1 MTDRKRSRASLREH
15 PLPPD
20 SQLVVIGAS
29 AGGIEALSRVVAS
42 LPADFS
48 VPIVI
53 AQHLDPRRPSH
64 LREILARQ
72 TPLPVRTVTERT
84 SLKPGVVYVVPSNR
98 HVELMDHEV
107 RLRQPTQGSIAPS
120 VDVLL
125 ESASRAYGAG
135 LIAVILTGSGSDGS
149 VGARQVKLAGGTVVI
164 ENPATAMFPS
174 MPSSIP
180 PFLVDATADL
190 EGIGPLLHD
199 LLSVAAY
206 PKDGTDREDLNMLL
220 ARLHERSGIDFSSY
234 KPATILRRLK
244 GRMTATASPTV
255 TAYAAHLETEPEE
268 YARLVSSLL
277 IKVTEFFRDAKVW
290 DYLRDKILPGLI
302 DESRTAGRELR
313 VWSAGCATGEEAY
326 SLAINVAEALDGQ
339 RQPVEVRIFAT
350 DIDRDAIAFARRG
363 IYPAA
368 SLASLPPAVRDR
380 YFTRTDGS
388 YEVGK
393 RLRSLVVFGEPDLGE
408 RAPFPRIDLLLC
420 RNVLIYFAPPM
431 QRATLETFAY
441 SLRPE
446 GCLVLGPS
454 ETVAALPAPFSQEHA
469 RLCIYRRRP
478 GTRLVLPV
486 PRAPQLR
493 RGPLEQAI
501 RATRLDVQR
510 ASASAVAAEG
520 LLLDLAVGVVVVNPD
535 YDIVRINSAARRLL
549 GIHGTAFDQDFIHL
563 AESLPAAPLRA
574 AIDAA
579 LTGSTTTADFEI
591 DVASQPG
598 IGARYVEARFSPQRG
613 DSPTIEGAVIELTDV
628 SRFREDR
635 SQLVRT
641 QRRTDRAL
649 VANARLLD
657 ANEELTALVARL
669 RSSNEAILLS
679 SEDAQSS
686 REEIE
691 TLNEEFQATNEE
703 LETLNEELTASVEEL
718 RVSNESLETRTVELS
733 VQTEALK
740 EQKRASAEEQDRLRS
755 IFASLGDAVVAVD
768 ETGAVVATNATYD
781 RLFGGDFGDI
791 IPEDLA
797 GVPLPPKDR
806 PRQRAARGER
816 FRMEFAI
823 TTKDGSRRWF
833 EAVAEPLTGQ
843 QRSWSGVLAI
853 RDVSDRTMRLSLERL
868 MAAAGHELKTPMA
881 ALHGYLQLIERSIGS
896 AGSANLAL
904 YTTRALAQTRGMGAL
919 VERLFDVSRIQS
931 GQLELVIGSID
942 LVDVVHGAI
951 DVSEGL
957 REAPPIKLSAPR
969 SLRLNGDAGRLEQVL
984 INILG
989 NAVEHAAETPT
1000 IDVSVRRS
1008 GRSAIVVVRD
1018 HGPGIGSA
1026 ELPHVFQPY
1035 VRLGRRQS
1043 AGLGLGLFLA
1053 REIVTAH
1060 GGTIEIAS
1068 RRRSGTTITV
1078 RLPIGGPNPRAGVKG
1093 RASDTS

>member
-1 MTDRKRSRASLREH
+1 MTDRKKNRATIRDH
-15 PLPPD
+15 PPPLD

-72 TPLPVRTVTERT
+72 TALPVRTVTERA

-98 HVELMDHEV
+98 HVELTDHQV
-107 RLRQPTQGSIAPS
+107 TLRQPTRGSIAPS

-125 ESASRAYGAG
+125 DSASRAYGAG

-190 EGIGPLLHD
+190 EGIGPLLND
-199 LLSVAAY
+199 LLSVAAD
-206 PKDGTDREDLNMLL
+206 PKDGTDREELNMLL

-244 GRMTATASPTV
+244 GRMTATSSPTV
-255 TAYAAHLETEPEE
+255 AAYAAHLETEPEE

-277 IKVTEFFRDAKVW
+277 IKVTEFFRDPKVW
-290 DYLRDKILPGLI
+290 DYLREKILPELI

-313 VWSAGCATGEEAY
+313 IWSAGCATGEEAY
-326 SLAINVAEALDGQ
+326 SLAISVAEALEGQ
-339 RQPVEVRIFAT
+339 PHPVDVRIFAT

-363 IYPAA
+363 IYPEA
-368 SLASLPPAVRDR
+368 SLAGLSPAVRDR
-380 YFTRTDGS
+380 YFTRTDGA

-393 RLRSLVVFGEPDLGE
+393 RLRSLVVFGEHDLGE

-454 ETVAALPAPFSQEHA
+454 ETVAALPAPFSQEHI

-486 PRAPQLR
+486 SRAPQLR
-493 RGPLEQAI
+493 RGPLEQAL
-501 RATRLDVQR
+501 RATRQDVQR

-591 DVASQPG
+591 DVAAG
-598 IGARYVEARFSPQRG
+598 AGNGARYVEATFTAQRG
-613 DSPTIEGAVIELTDV
+613 ESAAIEGAVIELTDV

-641 QRRTDRAL
+641 RRRTDRAL
-649 VANARLLD
+649 VANARLLE

-686 REEIE
+686 REELE

-733 VQTEALK
+733 VQTEALE

-755 IFASLGDAVVAVD
+755 ILASLGDAVVAVD
-768 ETGAVVATNATYD
+768 ETGAVVATNAAYD

-806 PRQRAARGER
+806 PRQRAARGQR

-833 EAVAEPLTGQ
+833 EAVAEPLAGP

-881 ALHGYLQLIERSIGS
+881 ALHGYLQLIERSIASG
-896 AGSANLAL
+896 GSANLSL
-904 YTTRALAQTRGMGAL
+904 YTTRALSQTRRMGEL

-931 GQLELVIGSID
+931 GQLQLVIGSID
-942 LVDVVHGAI
+942 LVEVVHGAI

-957 REAPPIKLSAPR
+957 REPPPIQLSAPR

-989 NAVEHAAETPT
+989 NAVEHAPETPT

-1008 GRSAIVVVRD
+1008 GRSAVVVVRD
-1018 HGPGIGSA
+1018 HGPGIASA

-1035 VRLGRRQS
+1035 VRLGGRKS

-1053 REIVTAH
+1053 KVIVTAH